1 VAVRSRWS
9 TATFT
14 SATFWRP
21 SASHGSTDLEA
32 LVGEPAFDG
41 GHLLGDAVGCDAT
54 TDRVERVTVQTA
66 DGLGVSLDRP
76 SS

>member
-1 VAVRSRWS
+1 
-9 TATFT
+9 
-14 SATFWRP
+14 
-21 SASHGSTDLEA
+21 
-32 LVGEPAFDG
+32 VGEPAFDG
-41 GHLLGDAVGCDAT
+41 GHLLGVAVKHDAT